1 MHSLEYTSTMSGV
14 VVFDGVCNLCNTV
27 VQTIIR
33 GDPDGRFQFASLQ
46 SEVGRR
52 LLEQHGMNTLEP
64 ETVVLIRDGRAFTM
78 SDAVL
83 EIVRHMRFP
92 YPLLLVGYVLPRFIR
107 DALYRVVAR
116 NRYRWFG
123 RRDSCMMPTSD
134 LRRRFLD

>member
-1 MHSLEYTSTMSGV
+1 M
-14 VVFDGVCNLCNTV
+14 VFDGVCNLCNTV

-33 GDPDGRFQFASLQ
+33 SDPDARFQFASLQ
-46 SEVGRR
+46 SDGGRR
-52 LLEQHGMNTLEP
+52 LLERHGINTLEP
-64 ETVVLIRDGRAFTM
+64 ETVVLIRDGRVFTM

-83 EIVRHMRFP
+83 EIVRYMRFP

-123 RRDSCMMPTSD
+123 QRDSCMMPTPD
-134 LRRRFLD
+134 LRRRFLDSSPNRF

>member
-1 MHSLEYTSTMSGV
+1 MGDV

-46 SEVGRR
+46 SEGGRH
-52 LLEQHGMNTLEP
+52 LLEQHGVNALEP
-64 ETVVLIRDGRAFTM
+64 ETVVLIRDGRVFTM

-123 RRDSCMMPTSD
+123 RRDSCMMPTPD
-134 LRRRFLD
+134 LRHRFLD

>member
-1 MHSLEYTSTMSGV
+1 MGDV

-33 GDPDGRFQFASLQ
+33 GDPDGRFHFASLQ
-46 SEVGRR
+46 SEGGRY
-52 LLEQHGMNTLEP
+52 LLKQHGVNALEP
-64 ETVVLIRDGRAFTM
+64 ETVVLIRDGRVFTM

-83 EIVRHMRFP
+83 EIVRYMRFP
-92 YPLLLVGYVLPRFIR
+92 YPLLLVGYMLPRFIR

-123 RRDSCMMPTSD
+123 RQDSCMMPTPD
-134 LRRRFLD
+134 LRHRFLD

>member
-1 MHSLEYTSTMSGV
+1 MSGV

>member
-1 MHSLEYTSTMSGV
+1 MGDV

-46 SEVGRR
+46 SEGGRR
-52 LLEQHGMNTLEP
+52 LLEQHGVNALEP
-64 ETVVLIRDGRAFTM
+64 ETVVLIRDGRVFTM

-92 YPLLLVGYVLPRFIR
+92 YPLLLIGYMLPRFIR
-107 DALYRVVAR
+107 DAFYRVVAR

-123 RRDSCMMPTSD
+123 RQDSCMMPTPD
-134 LRRRFLD
+134 LRHRFLD

>member
-1 MHSLEYTSTMSGV
+1 MSGV

-33 GDPDGRFQFASLQ
+33 GDPDGQFQFASLQ
-46 SEVGRR
+46 SEGGRR
-52 LLEQHGMNTLEP
+52 LLEQHGMNALEP
-64 ETVVLIRDGRAFTM
+64 ETVVLIRDGRVFTM

-83 EIVRHMRFP
+83 EIVRHMHFP

-123 RRDSCMMPTSD
+123 RRDLCVMPTPD